1 MGAAFPVPSTEAAAP
16 ADGVAGLWGALP
28 APRAQEQ
35 MWPCFQFRLV
45 SLQGPGMLVLGTFVQ
60 LRAYVAGRGF
70 DCLSAL
76 PQPGVPSHVTF
87 LISPFSLRSH
97 WFGQFSQKS
106 HVHLSGASPFPFP
119 WFH

>member
-45 SLQGPGMLVLGTFVQ
+45 SLQGPGLLVLGTLVQ

-70 DCLSAL
+70 DCPRFHS
-76 PQPGVPSHVTF
+76 QESH
-87 LISPFSLRSH
+87 P
-97 WFGQFSQKS
+97 
-106 HVHLSGASPFPFP
+106 A
-119 WFH
+119 